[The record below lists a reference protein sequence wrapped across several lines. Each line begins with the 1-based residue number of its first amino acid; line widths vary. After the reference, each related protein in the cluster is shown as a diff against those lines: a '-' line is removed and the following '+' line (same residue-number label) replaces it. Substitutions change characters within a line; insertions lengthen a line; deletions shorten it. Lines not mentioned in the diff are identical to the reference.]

1 MLVYLSVHFIE
12 GRKESRVERL
22 ITGAPQ
28 EAPSLLIVHSLDL
41 TAISFEPSCEFP
53 DLRMA
58 SSERIQTD
66 LRNLNRREK
75 IVGCGVLADNDKRED
90 HIYPW

>member
-41 TAISFEPSCEFP
+41 TISLELSREFP

-66 LRNLNRREK
+66 LRNLNRRR
-75 IVGCGVLADNDKRED
+75 IVGCGVLADNDKGKTISTSGE
-90 HIYPW
+90 